1 MMLKTTPNIA
11 LLCDWEGTIQEVL
24 SDDLHMGET
33 FTIGRSFMSL
43 VDEAS
48 KNKGFHFLTM
58 LKIKGS
64 AFDWELNLNTPKG
77 IKSLYFAGG
86 AIDKSL
92 LIIAAPSRTEANQFY
107 EELVRTNNEQVNAL
121 RSAFK
126 EQNLLKRDQKQQELQ
141 YYEKMTLLNNEMATM
156 QRELAK
162 KNAQLKKLNEQKNQF
177 LGVAAHDLRNPLSGI
192 MGFSE
197 FLLQE
202 QDLSRE
208 EQQEFLQIIHQS
220 SQFMLQ
226 LVNDLLSYTALESGN
241 MMMKLRLEKT
251 DLVTQIQHNIQV
263 NRVIAQP
270 KGIKISFNH
279 DPDLPPVL
287 IDASKIKQVLNNLLS
302 NAIKY
307 SYPNSQIAVTL
318 KREGLQLVIA
328 VQDEGQGIPADEL
341 DKLFKPFQKTSVQS
355 TAGEESTGLGLAIV
369 KNIVQGHQGR
379 IWVTSEV
386 GKGSTFYIALP
397 IEKE

>member
-1 MMLKTTPNIA
+1 MLKTTPNIA
-11 LLCDWEGTIQEVL
+11 LLCDWEGMIQDVL
-24 SDDLHMGET
+24 GDDLGMGET
-33 FTIGRSFMSL
+33 FAIGQSFMSL
-43 VDEAS
+43 IDGAS
-48 KNKGFHFLTM
+48 KKKGFHFLTM

-64 AFDWELNLNTPKG
+64 AFDWELNISTAKG
-77 IKSLYFAGG
+77 IKALYFAGG
-86 AIDKSL
+86 AIGKTL

-107 EELVRTNNEQVNAL
+107 EELVRTNNEQVNEL
-121 RSAFK
+121 RNAFK
-126 EQNLLKRDQKQQELQ
+126 EQSVLKRDQKKQELQ

-162 KNAQLKKLNEQKNQF
+162 KNAQLRHLNEQKNQF

-226 LVNDLLSYTALESGN
+226 LVNDLLSYTALESG
-241 MMMKLRLEKT
+241 KLQLRLEKI
-251 DLVTQIQHNIQV
+251 DLVAQIQRNIEV

-270 KGIKISFNH
+270 KGIKISFEY
-279 DPDLPPVL
+279 DTGLPSVL
-287 IDASKIKQVLNNLLS
+287 IDTSKIDQVLNNLVS

-307 SYPNSQIAVTL
+307 SYPNSQINVTL
-318 KREGLQLVIA
+318 KRDDSQVVIA
-328 VQDEGQGIPADEL
+328 VQDEGQGIPTDEL

-397 IEKE
+397 IEKA